1 MTPSPRSI
9 RKRAIDESG
18 APRSGMRFDRAPATL
33 RSRAVRR
40 LVGDIGV
47 TSARARGSNN
57 RATWIERGRRMAI
70 AESMAAAA
78 AHLRE
83 HPDEARYTDSRA
95 TARVERGLRV
105 VVADPAG
112 REVATDMVRGVGGDD
127 SAPSPGWLFRAS
139 LASCVATFVV
149 IRAAVLGVEPGSFE
163 VSVESESDDRGALDL
178 DPSVP

>member
-1 MTPSPRSI
+1 
-9 RKRAIDESG
+9 
-18 APRSGMRFDRAPATL
+18 
-33 RSRAVRR
+33 
-40 LVGDIGV
+40 
-47 TSARARGSNN
+47 
-57 RATWIERGRRMAI
+57 MAI

-178 DPSVP
+178 DPSVPAGPLSVSMVVAVDNGGSAVEDFEAVVRWAVAHCPVSELLRRDVPVDVVVR